1 MLLRIKILN
10 SGLAL
15 VLMCLNGLPC
25 LAEDPSP
32 PTPSGAER
40 AQKLN
45 QILDEGLEQSRK
57 QALVLRAA
65 EEQNVRFNKYLDDA
79 NAALSKQDRLLS
91 RFDRIL
97 DTWEKQQKQYQAYLD
112 RLTKTGMR
120 LR

>member
-1 MLLRIKILN
+1 MRIKKDALPLILLL
-10 SGLAL
+10 GLTFLLAR
-15 VLMCLNGLPC
+15 PC
-25 LAEDPSP
+25 RAEESKAPM
-32 PTPSGAER
+32 TSGAER

-57 QALVLRAA
+57 QAMVLKAA
-65 EEQNVRFNKYLDDA
+65 EEQNTRFNKYLNDA
-79 NAALSKQDRLLS
+79 NATLAKQDRLLS

-120 LR
+120 IR